1 VPVKVSNH
9 HPTPLERSKGFCAL
23 SRAIVDEEMIVPIPA
38 GKQRQQRRNSFVGTV
53 RGLVPVASARAVQNK
68 AEGGGVQPPG
78 AQ

>member
-1 VPVKVSNH
+1 MPVEALNH
-9 HPTPLERSKGFCAL
+9 YPAPLERSKGFCAL

-38 GKQRQQRRNSFVGTV
+38 GKQRQQRRNSFVAGG
-53 RGLVPVASARAVQNK
+53 RGLVPVASARAVQEE